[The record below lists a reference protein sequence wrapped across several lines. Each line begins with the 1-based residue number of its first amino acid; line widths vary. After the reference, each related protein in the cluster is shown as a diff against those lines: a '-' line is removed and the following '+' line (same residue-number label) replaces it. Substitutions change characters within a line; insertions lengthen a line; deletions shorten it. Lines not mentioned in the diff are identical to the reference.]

1 MKKNR
6 IQKITLNGFRGVKET
21 LEIDLKNSCSLLVYG
36 DNGTGKSTI
45 TDSIEWFLYDRIS
58 HLTGE
63 EIPRKEGIR
72 NIELNEKDICHV
84 DINFSSSLLHS
95 QKTLELKSDRLI
107 SKHSNKEENF
117 LSYLKETS
125 KENLILRSDDLI
137 KFIILSKSQRL
148 ADISDLIGY
157 SEVKKV
163 KYLFKKTV
171 GGLKRSFKA
180 NSFEN
185 QITSKQSDLLGL
197 FQENIHNE
205 DQFFSKINSLSK
217 ELKIDSKVD
226 SWETLEKLEI
236 ELSKVK
242 PDPKLQLKLKITQV
256 LSDIKAKEFILN
268 QLFKNLDSFQKS
280 YTKLFEDKEKL
291 KGINLKSLL
300 KSAEHI
306 IKSKFLT
313 KDECPLCLQGIPLEE
328 LLHSIQQRLEKLQTL
343 EKETGTIIQIKKNI
357 TESIKEIGPLI
368 KIIQELNCMKDTNF
382 ENIKKQLNAYLNNLR
397 DSHSIFAS
405 DLRFISKTHYDNC
418 ISQIKSI
425 SLEQTTNQLEK
436 TKESIKESPD
446 SKIDL
451 TKKITLAKSLFKDIQ
466 NLSKKRQSYELQ
478 IKTMDEIYKS
488 FANYQKEE
496 MELFLSSIS
505 DDMNYFFNYM
515 NPSDNIKDIEL
526 KSLSNDDGDFIG
538 VYYKLNFRNTVLK
551 SPKML
556 LSESYLNCLGLCLF
570 LSSVKSFNKKND
582 FFILD
587 DIISS
592 FDKNHRQLF
601 GRLITEKF
609 SDWQIIVLTHEDEW
623 FKYLSSVVKQQ
634 ENWLI
639 KKMKWNEQNGS
650 FIDIG
655 PASLK
660 EKIEQQIQ
668 DSNPDGLGNLMGRY
682 LESILKIIC
691 QNLGASL
698 KAKFDDN
705 NEKRGLEELLS
716 SLIARIKKKNMGLE
730 DHEAIKNLKNI
741 QFFRNQTSHDNSFS
755 ENLADMKVCFQD
767 IIKFENLFI
776 CSQTEEPL
784 LASKASNNKIQTNS
798 GHLSYNWK

>member
-84 DINFSSSLLHS
+84 DINFSNSLLHS
-95 QKTLELKSDRLI
+95 EKTLELKSNRLV

-125 KENLILRSDDLI
+125 KENLIIRSDDLI

-163 KYLFKKTV
+163 KDLFKKTV

-268 QLFKNLDSFQKS
+268 QLFKNLDNFQKS

-306 IKSKFLT
+306 IKSKILT
-313 KDECPLCLQGIPLEE
+313 KDECPLCLQEISLEE

-343 EKETGTIIQIKKNI
+343 EKETETINQIKNNI
-357 TESIKEIGPLI
+357 VESIKEIGMLI
-368 KIIQELNCMKDTNF
+368 RKIQELDCMQDTNF
-382 ENIKKQLNAYLNNLR
+382 ENIKK
-397 DSHSIFAS
+397 
-405 DLRFISKTHYDNC
+405 T
-418 ISQIKSI
+418 IKW
-425 SLEQTTNQLEK
+425 
-436 TKESIKESPD
+436 
-446 SKIDL
+446 
-451 TKKITLAKSLFKDIQ
+451 LF
-466 NLSKKRQSYELQ
+466 R
-478 IKTMDEIYKS
+478 
-488 FANYQKEE
+488 
-496 MELFLSSIS
+496 
-505 DDMNYFFNYM
+505 
-515 NPSDNIKDIEL
+515 
-526 KSLSNDDGDFIG
+526 
-538 VYYKLNFRNTVLK
+538 
-551 SPKML
+551 
-556 LSESYLNCLGLCLF
+556 
-570 LSSVKSFNKKND
+570 
-582 FFILD
+582 
-587 DIISS
+587 
-592 FDKNHRQLF
+592 
-601 GRLITEKF
+601 
-609 SDWQIIVLTHEDEW
+609 
-623 FKYLSSVVKQQ
+623 
-634 ENWLI
+634 
-639 KKMKWNEQNGS
+639 
-650 FIDIG
+650 
-655 PASLK
+655 
-660 EKIEQQIQ
+660 
-668 DSNPDGLGNLMGRY
+668 
-682 LESILKIIC
+682 
-691 QNLGASL
+691 
-698 KAKFDDN
+698 
-705 NEKRGLEELLS
+705 
-716 SLIARIKKKNMGLE
+716 
-730 DHEAIKNLKNI
+730 
-741 QFFRNQTSHDNSFS
+741 
-755 ENLADMKVCFQD
+755 
-767 IIKFENLFI
+767 
-776 CSQTEEPL
+776 
-784 LASKASNNKIQTNS
+784 
-798 GHLSYNWK
+798 